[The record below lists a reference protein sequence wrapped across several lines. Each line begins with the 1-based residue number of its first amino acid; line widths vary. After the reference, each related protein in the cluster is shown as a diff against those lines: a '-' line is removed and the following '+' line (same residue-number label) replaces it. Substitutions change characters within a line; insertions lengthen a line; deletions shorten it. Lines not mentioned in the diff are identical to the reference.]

1 VFSWST
7 IVSGSDFQKT
17 AKAVQASHDK
27 SRIQQ
32 DHKPNSACMF
42 LIFETSFHGR
52 IAGGQMVP
60 RSRSR
65 GILKAGRRRLTR
77 RELGKDITSASR
89 VLHNLQTAGESPDK
103 SLLTAGRHVLTLL
116 FLGCSAQKRDGYYGT
131 SAFFGRGCAR
141 VKSEKDGVSPQVS
154 PPASGIRD

>member
-1 VFSWST
+1 VTRARGSGAQGCPMFSWST
-7 IVSGSDFQKT
+7 IISGSDFQKS

-32 DHKPNSACMF
+32 DHKPNSACIF

-89 VLHNLQTAGESPDK
+89 VLHNLNCGGVSGQITVNCWP
-103 SLLTAGRHVLTLL
+103 
-116 FLGCSAQKRDGYYGT
+116 
-131 SAFFGRGCAR
+131 AR
-141 VKSEKDGVSPQVS
+141 VNPSFPWLFSSKT
-154 PPASGIRD
+154 